1 MFNRFTETARR
12 VIRDAHE
19 EARRRHHCF
28 VDPEHLVLAMMRQR
42 DGMALSVLDRL
53 GLQRDAVIEDLESAL
68 ASAGA
73 AKPATEIPFSPEA
86 ARALERSIQQAMHLE
101 SSWVGTEHL
110 LLGLLYDGD
119 SLAAKTLAARGVRFE
134 TALAAVPNLLGKP
147 TGPEPRHRSPER
159 PNDPREMAS
168 PEGDA

>member
-1 MFNRFTETARR
+1 M
-12 VIRDAHE
+12 V
-19 EARRRHHCF
+19 
-28 VDPEHLVLAMMRQR
+28 RQR

-53 GLQRDAVIEDLESAL
+53 GLQRHAVMEDLEGAL

-73 AKPATEIPFSPEA
+73 AKPATEIPVSPEA
-86 ARALERSIQQAMHLE
+86 ARALERLIQQAIRLE

-110 LLGLLYDGD
+110 LLGLLYDGA

-134 TALAAVPNLLGKP
+134 TALAAVLNLLGKP
-147 TGPEPRHRSPER
+147 TGPEPRHRSRER
-159 PNDPREMAS
+159 PNDPHEMAS